1 MPITIELP
9 EEIEQQLETAWGNL
23 PRRAL
28 EALAVEGYRS
38 GDLSA
43 GQVAEMLGLSVWG
56 TEKFLSERKAYLHY
70 SDEDLR
76 RDIESQERILSR

>member
-1 MPITIELP
+1 MPINIELP
-9 EEIEQQLETAWGNL
+9 EEIEHQLEAAWGNL

-43 GQVAEMLGLSVWG
+43 GQVAEILKLSMWETENFLNERG
-56 TEKFLSERKAYLHY
+56 TLLDY
-70 SDEDLR
+70 SADDLREDL
-76 RDIESQERILSR
+76 EANERILSR

>member
-9 EEIEQQLETAWGNL
+9 EEIKRQLETAWGDL
-23 PRRAL
+23 SRRAL

-43 GQVAEMLGLSVWG
+43 GQVAEMLGLSAWE
-56 TEKFLSERKAYLHY
+56 TEKFLKEREAYLHF

-76 RDIESQERILSR
+76 QDVETQERVLSR

>member
-9 EEIEQQLETAWGNL
+9 AKIEHQLETAWGNL
-23 PRRAL
+23 SRRAL

-43 GQVAEMLGLSVWG
+43 GQVAEMLGLSVWD
-56 TEKFLSERKAYLHY
+56 TERFLNERQAYLHY
-70 SDEDLR
+70 SAEDLKD
-76 RDIESQERILSR
+76 DIEAQERVLSR

>member
-9 EEIEQQLETAWGNL
+9 EDIAQQLETAWGNL
-23 PRRAL
+23 SRRAL

-43 GQVAEMLGLSVWG
+43 GQVAEMLSLSVWE
-56 TEKFLSERKAYLHY
+56 TEKFLKEREAYLHY
-70 SDEDLR
+70 SPEDFR
-76 RDIESQERILSR
+76 QDIEAQERVLSR

>member
-9 EEIEQQLETAWGNL
+9 EEIERQLETAWGNL
-23 PRRAL
+23 SRRIL

-43 GQVAEMLGLSVWG
+43 GQVAEMLNLSAWE
-56 TEKFLSERKAYLHY
+56 TEGFLKERAALLDY
-70 SDEDLR
+70 SADDLR
-76 RDIESQERILSR
+76 RDMEANERVLSR

>member
-9 EEIEQQLETAWGNL
+9 EEIEHQLETVWGNL
-23 PRRAL
+23 SRRAL

-43 GQVAEMLGLSVWG
+43 GQVAEMLGLSVWE
-56 TEKFLSERKAYLHY
+56 TEKFLKEREAYLYY
-70 SDEDLR
+70 SDEDLWH
-76 RDIESQERILSR
+76 DIEAQERVLSR